1 MITDKTFATG
11 NGTWGDVKGGSGVAF
26 IEIPTALYKG
36 AASTTGSPTVTVV
49 GTNTLLEFTQTGS
62 FTL

>member
-1 MITDKTFATG
+1 MIPDMAFG
-11 NGTWGDVKGGSGVAF
+11 LLHNIWGDVKGGSGVAF

-36 AASTTGSPTVTVV
+36 VSSTTGSPIVTVV
-49 GTNTLLEFTQTGS
+49 GANTILEFTQTGS